1 MGVFY
6 LKKGFPYFTPKQKN
20 NLLLVIVFVCCSFI
34 SMLSTN
40 AQPFQTLKGRIID
53 KTSQYPIV
61 GVTVLVYKDSIYVQG
76 AQTNIDGY
84 FKFDSLSIGR
94 YKIKAT
100 YLGYEPLFVENL
112 VLGSGKELDL
122 PLEMQEQAISL
133 KGAEVNAQGKFATNN
148 EHSVVSTRSFD
159 ALETERYAGSRQD
172 PARMALN
179 FAGAQATDDSR
190 NDIVVRGNSPLGIL
204 WRFEEVEL
212 LNPNHFAIAGSN
224 GGPISMLNNKVIGRS
239 DFMTGAFPA
248 GFGNALSGVFDIKL
262 RNGNSNKHE
271 RTGQFGLFGTELA
284 AEGPLSKKT
293 KASYLVAYRYSTL
306 RIFETLNIKL
316 GTSAIPQYQDL
327 SFKFNFPMGKKGTLS
342 VFGIGGTSNID
353 IVMSKFNEPQEE
365 LYGLKNRDQYFTT
378 LMGMAGLS
386 YKWNLNARTFSKIT
400 IAAAANSVG
409 GTHDLIVRNP
419 DFSVNQLIP
428 KLDYGM
434 KEQKYSFSWLLRKKL
449 SNRSSLLAGV
459 YADQF
464 GVNYYDSL
472 YNENTNN
479 WENRLQAKGLYNALL
494 VQPYIQII
502 HRVNPSLTLTGGV
515 HTNYLLMNQ
524 SLSVEPRFGAKYEL
538 NKKHALSAGVG
549 LHSRMQA
556 LYTYFTTPMDPSGN
570 IGMHNKSMGF
580 TRSLHYVFTHEM
592 TLSKTL
598 RVKSELYYQ
607 YLFDIPVEKYASSSF
622 SLINMGSG
630 FERYFPAVLENKGT
644 GRNFGIETTIE
655 KSFSKNY
662 FFLLTASVF
671 DSKYKGSDGIRRNT
685 DFNGVYSTRVLF
697 GYEKPLDT
705 KEKLHLI
712 SGFGF
717 SYAGG
722 RRYTPADRDSSL
734 KMTELVLL
742 DSMRNTLQ
750 FKDYIRLDLRIG
762 LKYEGKKTSHEL
774 VIDILNLLNR
784 QNVLML
790 NFDSERAIYAPG
802 SDPLV
807 LQPQLGRLPVFFYKI
822 HF

>member
-1 MGVFY
+1 MAVVY
-6 LKKGFPYFTPKQKN
+6 SKKGFQWQTLQQYHNSFRVVSF
-20 NLLLVIVFVCCSFI
+20 LCCFF
-34 SMLSTN
+34 LSILGSY
-40 AQPFQTLKGRIID
+40 AQPYQTLKGRIID
-53 KTSQYPIV
+53 KTSQYPVI
-61 GVTVLVYKDSIYVQG
+61 GVTVLVYKDSTYLQG
-76 AQTNIDGY
+76 AQTNMDGY
-84 FKFDSLSIGR
+84 FKFDSLPIGR

-284 AEGPLSKKT
+284 AEGPLHKKS

-327 SFKFNFPMGKKGTLS
+327 SFKLNFPMGKKGTFS
-342 VFGIGGTSNID
+342 VFGIGGTSNIN

-378 LMGMAGLS
+378 SMGMAGMS

-409 GTHDLIVRNP
+409 GTHDLILRNP
-419 DFSVNQLIP
+419 DFTVNQLVP

-434 KEQKYSFSWLLRKKL
+434 KEQKYSFSWLLRKKI
-449 SNRSSLLAGV
+449 SNRSSLLTGI

-472 YNENTNN
+472 YNENTSN

-494 VQPYIQII
+494 LQPYIQLI

-515 HTNYLLMNQ
+515 HVNYLLMNH
-524 SLSVEPRFGAKYEL
+524 STSVEPRFGARYEI
-538 NKKHALSAGVG
+538 NKKHALSAGLG

-570 IGMHNKSMGF
+570 IGMHNKNIGF

-592 TLSKTL
+592 SVSKTL
-598 RVKSELYYQ
+598 RIKSEVYYQ
-607 YLFDIPVEKYASSSF
+607 YLFEIPVEKYASSSF

-697 GYEKPLDT
+697 GHEKALDA

-712 SGFGF
+712 SGFGL

-734 KMTELVLL
+734 KMTELVLN
-742 DSMRNTLQ
+742 DSLRNTLQ
-750 FKDYIRLDLRIG
+750 FKDYIRFDLRIG

-790 NFDSERAIYAPG
+790 NFDSERALYSPG
-802 SDPLV
+802 TDPLV